1 MYRLAT
7 LVAAVLVASAGAAH
21 AAGSYQTKPM
31 FPEAAKATT
40 GSGPEASLP
49 KLSPAD
55 LVGGCGKGRVRD
67 PQTHQ
72 CRGPGDIG
80 H

>member
-1 MYRLAT
+1 MPRLAT
-7 LVAAVLVASAGAAH
+7 LAAAVLVLSMGAAH

-31 FPEAAKATT
+31 FPEAAKASA
-40 GSGPEASLP
+40 GGGPEVALP
-49 KLSPAD
+49 KLTPAD
-55 LVGGCGKGRVRD
+55 IVGGCGKGRVRD

-72 CRGPGDIG
+72 CRGPGDVG